1 MHLEHLGLN
10 HRDPAAAAA
19 WYCKHLGMT
28 VARKTGP
35 PSYCHFL
42 ADGRGKMMLE
52 FYADPTAAVPD
63 YAKIEPFSLHIAFHV
78 DNVHEAFEA
87 LLEAGG
93 SPAMSLKTND
103 RGDDIAILRDPWGIP
118 VQLVRRAKPMV

>member
-10 HRDPAAAAA
+10 HRDPVAAAA
-19 WYCKHLGMT
+19 WYCKQLNMT

-35 PSYCHFL
+35 PNNCHFL
-42 ADGRGKMMLE
+42 ADSRGKMMLE

-63 YAKIEPFSLHIAFHV
+63 YASLEPFSLHIAFHV
-78 DNVHEAFEA
+78 DDVHAAVER

-93 SPAMSLKTND
+93 SPAMSLKINSL
-103 RGDDIAILRDPWGIP
+103 GDEVAIVRDPWGIP
-118 VQLVRRAKPMV
+118 VQLVKRAKPMV